1 MYTVYNTYGIRGET
15 NHRKFE
21 AAVKARAR
29 CEGVGWVIY
38 DESRQ
43 ARVEPLP
50 TPREGGG
57 WDLIPR
63 IV

>member
-1 MYTVYNTYGIRGET
+1 MYIVKNIYGIRGET
-15 NHRKFE
+15 KHRKFE
-21 AAVKARAR
+21 RAVKARDEQ
-29 CEGVGWVIY
+29 EGVGWVIY

-63 IV
+63 LV